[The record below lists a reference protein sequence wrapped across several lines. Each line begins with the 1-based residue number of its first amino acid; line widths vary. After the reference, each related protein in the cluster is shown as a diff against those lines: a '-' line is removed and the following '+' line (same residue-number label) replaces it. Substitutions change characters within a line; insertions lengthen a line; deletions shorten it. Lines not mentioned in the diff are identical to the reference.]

1 MKGIV
6 LKLLLLALVFAG
18 CDNNVKQTEEQ
29 NRNAVTEKSGK
40 SYLTEEQLQEYI
52 NNKINIAFDLGN
64 EFIID
69 EAADVVYLIRNS
81 VSSILK
87 EEYASAIENLTK
99 AIAKARLIEKGN
111 TQNVIA
117 EVNIAVNQNV
127 NDAESATSII
137 NQIDSLMELGEIQR
151 AKHLY
156 AQLTNEINITK
167 ESISI
172 PDYLQV
178 MNRADVLMKNKEWD
192 EALFVLNSIL
202 GKSIIEKRTIPL
214 PLLRA
219 QRMVDE
225 VEKLLG
231 EEELKTENIGILLT
245 NAEYEIKFA
254 KLLGYGKSEK
264 KYKNILEELASIK
277 GSDLKENGEKL
288 KSQIKEFKNELNGLK
303 NKISA
308 YQKV

>member
-6 LKLLLLALVFAG
+6 LKLLLLALVLAG

>member
-264 KYKNILEELASIK
+264 EYKNILEELASIK